1 MKILLIEDEAGI
13 ANFIS
18 LGLTDEGY
26 NVDVINNGTEGL
38 NHSLSNADQYNLIL
52 LDWMLPGKNGIEI
65 CAELRAN
72 QIQTPILFLTAKDT
86 VEDAVM
92 GLEAGAND
100 YIRKPFAFDEL
111 LARVKANTR
120 QPENKSIYSVRNL
133 EMNLDKHTL
142 TKDGEQ
148 IALTQK
154 EFALFEY
161 FLKHKGNVCK
171 RTAIIEEVWDI
182 HFDYDDSVID
192 VYINALRKKLDTP
205 GVPSVIQTIRGIG
218 YKVED

>member
-26 NVDVINNGTEGL
+26 SVNVISNGTEGL
-38 NHSLSNADQYNLIL
+38 EHALAQANQYQLIL

-65 CAELRAN
+65 CTELRAN

-86 VEDAVM
+86 VEDAVQ

-100 YIRKPFAFDEL
+100 YIRKPFAFEEL

-120 QPENKSIYSVRNL
+120 QTENKSVYTVRNL
-133 EMNLDKHTL
+133 EMNVDKHTL
-142 TKDGEQ
+142 TKDGET

-161 FLKHKGNVCK
+161 FLKNKGNVCK

-192 VYINALRKKLDTP
+192 VYINALRKKLDSP

>member
-18 LGLTDEGY
+18 LGLTDEGFE
-26 NVDVINNGTEGL
+26 VEVFSNGLEGL
-38 NHSLSNADQYNLIL
+38 NHGLMNASKYSLIL
-52 LDWMLPGKNGIEI
+52 LDWMLPGKSGIEI
-65 CAELRAN
+65 CTELRAN
-72 QIQTPILFLTAKDT
+72 NIETPILFLTAKDT

-100 YIRKPFAFDEL
+100 YIRKPFAFEEL
-111 LARVKANTR
+111 LARVKAHTR
-120 QPENKSIYSVRNL
+120 QSESKSVYSVRNL
-133 EMNLDKHTL
+133 EMNLDKHTI
-142 TKDGEQ
+142 TKDGEL
-148 IALTQK
+148 ISLTQK

-161 FLKHKGNVCK
+161 FLKNKGNVCK
-171 RTAIIEEVWDI
+171 RTSIIEEVWDI

-192 VYINALRKKLDTP
+192 VYINALRKKLDNP
-205 GVPSVIQTIRGIG
+205 GTPSVIQTIRGIG